1 MAIGPGGTPTIPP
14 RNEFHEAEAAED
26 EEARER
32 RRKRIVNAVC
42 VSQFF
47 SVLQHISNLQT
58 EPVMLRELVDG
69 DLARTTSLLANTQ
82 GVVGVAS
89 IFVNQLGGRLSDTF
103 GRRCFFLLGPLM
115 NVANGLFIFSRA
127 SSQRNSAMLLMAS
140 RLFKMVSKPLPPGL
154 RPTRSERAMLPC
166 CRSSARSPQP

>member
-1 MAIGPGGTPTIPP
+1 M
-14 RNEFHEAEAAED
+14 
-26 EEARER
+26 
-32 RRKRIVNAVC
+32 
-42 VSQFF
+42 
-47 SVLQHISNLQT
+47 
-58 EPVMLRELVDG
+58 DG

-103 GRRCFFLLGPLM
+103 GRRSFFLLGPLM

-140 RLFKMVSKPLPPGL
+140 RLFKMVSIAPSSTAE
-154 RPTRSERAMLPC
+154 PTRSERAMLPC
-166 CRSSARSPQP
+166 CRSSARSPRR

>member
-14 RNEFHEAEAAED
+14 RNEFHEAEAEE

-58 EPVMLRELVDG
+58 EPVMLRELVGG

-103 GRRCFFLLGPLM
+103 GRRSFFLLGPLM

-127 SSQRNSAMLLMAS
+127 SSQKNSAMLL
-140 RLFKMVSKPLPPGL
+140 
-154 RPTRSERAMLPC
+154 T
-166 CRSSARSPQP
+166 SSMNSVALGMP